1 MAKIIRGR
9 LVEASAKPAE
19 QDLFH
24 GSFVVSGTPTA
35 ITDRKCSTI
44 ALFPNDQNQGTIYIG
59 SITDVNGTTLT
70 NDNGFPLPIGGIVF
84 GANMSE
90 AKVRIYALGTNPG
103 DTIRFIGVY

>member
-1 MAKIIRGR
+1 MAKINRGR
-9 LVEASAKPAE
+9 PVEAAAKPAE

-24 GSFVVSGTPTA
+24 GTFQVTGTPAA

-59 SITDVNGTTLT
+59 SNTDVNGLALT

-84 GANMSE
+84 GANQSE
-90 AKVRIYALGTNPG
+90 SKVQIYALGTNPG